1 MGDMAE
7 VFREM
12 TKYQKE
18 KRRNRLIAN
27 TEKLKA
33 ANVNFESKNNGVH
46 IIINHNGKIIDF
58 YPSTGL
64 FWDRKNPKNKKR
76 GIDKLLKYIK
86 E

>member
-12 TKYQKE
+12 TKYKKE
-18 KRRNRLIAN
+18 KRRNRLLAN

-33 ANVNFESKNNGVH
+33 ANINFEPKNNGIH
-46 IIINHNGKIIDF
+46 IIISHNGKTIDF